1 MELNDFKARLKSGEL
16 VGTYIFSGEED
27 YLKRYYLG
35 ALKERVITDE
45 TFSAF
50 NYAVYDGGEIDFSAL
65 TDDITSPPMF
75 EPYKLIEWRYPDFTK
90 MKESEL
96 EKLEE
101 IIDTVRATDYAVLAF
116 LTAEDAI
123 DLGTP
128 KKPSKF
134 AKRFG
139 EKVGILNFDK
149 STDAQL
155 LSWLKKHFDAEGIS
169 VSADVLRALI
179 FRSGHSM
186 TVLNNEVI
194 KLCMLAKS
202 RGVSQITAPDVTE
215 AASSTLECDTFAF
228 SNAILEKDK
237 KAAFLALEEMKSQR
251 QDPIMILGMIA
262 KTFTDIAAISLM
274 IKDGTEQSDIQDVT
288 KMNPYRLK
296 LYMSAARKY
305 SPESLTKILS
315 ELARVDTG
323 AKYGGV
329 TGYTAIELF
338 LAKCL

>member
-1 MELNDFKARLKSGEL
+1 MELNDFKARLKSGDL

-27 YLKRYYLG
+27 YLKRYYLS

-45 TFSAF
+45 AFEAF
-50 NYAVYDGGEIDFSAL
+50 NYAVYDGGEVDFSSL
-65 TDDITSPPMF
+65 IDDIASPPMF
-75 EPYKLIEWRYPDFTK
+75 EPYKLIEWRYPDFSK
-90 MKESEL
+90 MKEGEL

-101 IIDTVRATDYAVLAF
+101 IIDAVKSTDYAVLAF
-116 LTAEDAI
+116 LAAEDAI

-134 AKRFG
+134 VKRFG
-139 EKVGILNFDK
+139 EKAGILSFGK

-155 LSWLKKHFDAEGIS
+155 LSWLKKHFDAEGIA
-169 VSADVLRALI
+169 VSIDVLKALI
-179 FRSGHSM
+179 FRTGHSM
-186 TVLNNEVI
+186 SVLNNEVI

-202 RGVSQITAPDVTE
+202 RGVSQITAADVTE

-237 KAAFLALEEMKSQR
+237 RDAFLALEEMKSQR

-262 KTFTDIAAISLM
+262 KTFTDIAAISM
-274 IKDGTEQSDIQDVT
+274 MVKDGTDQSDIQEAT
-288 KMNPYRLK
+288 RMNPYRLK

-305 SPESLTKILS
+305 PPEALAKILS

-329 TGYTAIELF
+329 SGYTAIELF